1 MVSLNWSHNITLHMV
16 YLLLPRC
23 KEKHCMERSTCFTMV
38 ADGFE
43 WFAVLAVFFILPALQ
58 KAIPDKKEKLVMELG
73 TYFFWKTP

>member
-1 MVSLNWSHNITLHMV
+1 MM

-58 KAIPDKKEKLVMELG
+58 KAIPDKKEKWVMELG
-73 TYFFWKTP
+73 TYLFWKTP